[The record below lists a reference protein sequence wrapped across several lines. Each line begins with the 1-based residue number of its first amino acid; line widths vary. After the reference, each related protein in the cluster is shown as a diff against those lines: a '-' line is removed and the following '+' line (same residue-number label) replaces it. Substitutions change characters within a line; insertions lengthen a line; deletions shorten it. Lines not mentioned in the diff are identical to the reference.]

1 MKLVVEGMTCGHC
14 VRTITTAIQK
24 LDNSALVDI
33 DLSTGEVGIRSN
45 SIGTTAATQAIQDE
59 GYAVVAILYGETNVT
74 SSEQPAAK
82 SCCGTCHA

>member
-24 LDNSALVDI
+24 LDSSALVDI
-33 DLSTGEVGIRSN
+33 DLSTGHVGICSN
-45 SIGTTAATQAIQDE
+45 GVSTKAATQAIQNE
-59 GYAVVAILYGETNVT
+59 GYAVVAILDGEPDA
-74 SSEQPAAK
+74 SEKAVKK